1 MLLIVQFALQQ
12 NWPLKKI
19 KTQGCGKK
27 NSLLGKLLKLQS
39 KERKCHF
46 LEVISIIVLSTFY
59 SVKKYLIILISF
71 IRKKDENGKNSNIQM
86 MKSTFN
92 RMLYN

>member
-19 KTQGCGKK
+19 KTQSCGQK
-27 NSLLGKLLKLQS
+27 NSLLRKLLKLQS
-39 KERKCHF
+39 KERKCH
-46 LEVISIIVLSTFY
+46 LEVISIIVLSNFY

-86 MKSTFN
+86 MKSAFN